1 VEILNLFLVCLAAFL
16 AGGLNS
22 LAGGGSFITLPA
34 LLLTGIPP
42 VLANTTSAAV
52 LLPGYLGSVL
62 GFKHTF
68 STLHFIQIIPLLL
81 ITILFSVVGA
91 IVLINTSDEI
101 FLKFIPFLI
110 LVATLLFIIN
120 PSSKVGTT
128 ASTFYRNIG
137 LSFVSAYGGYF
148 NGGLG
153 IALLSVLSLRED
165 YSLKQMSAIK
175 SLLSFLI
182 TTVSVTIFFING
194 FIVWSY
200 VFCMVFF
207 SVLGGFFGAKL
218 TEVLPTTLVRK
229 FIILVGVILSISL
242 IYVSYFN

>member
-68 STLHFIQIIPLLL
+68 STLDFIQIIPLLL

-200 VFCMVFF
+200 VFYMVFF

-229 FIILVGVILSISL
+229 FIILVGVSLSISL